1 MVKAYDVK
9 SLQINKEG
17 WEAEQFFSFPTF
29 FLFGI
34 LLYFSSLK
42 KTA

>member
-17 WEAEQFFSFPTF
+17 GEEEQFFSFP
-29 FLFGI
+29 
-34 LLYFSSLK
+34 SSWM
-42 KTA
+42 